1 MSRTP
6 GYTWRLRPVMAAH
19 GIWKTSDLG
28 PLLTER
34 GVVLSAAQIYRL
46 AAKIPE
52 RLSLR
57 TLAALCDIFGCTPN
71 DLIVIGDDND
81 PETTGDVVVELAKVG
96 RPRRARVNPDRR

>member
-1 MSRTP
+1 
-6 GYTWRLRPVMAAH
+6 MAAH